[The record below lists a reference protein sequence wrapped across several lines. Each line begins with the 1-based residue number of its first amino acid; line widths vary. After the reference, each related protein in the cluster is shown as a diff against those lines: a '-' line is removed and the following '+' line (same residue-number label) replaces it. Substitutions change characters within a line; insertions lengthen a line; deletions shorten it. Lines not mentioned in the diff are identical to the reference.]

1 MRKMSF
7 GAMALLGMMTLTMTS
22 CADREKSVEV
32 VSDGIRFCESTYPYD
47 GGVLIA
53 NFGTE
58 QLNPL
63 NTEGKGYILHYKDG
77 KTTTLIA
84 ADGHLNAPKGMFVRE
99 HYLYVCDVNKI
110 VVYDL
115 QQPDAMPETV
125 SLPEGHLFVNDL
137 AASGNDLYVSV
148 TNTDR
153 IFKLDITDP
162 ASPGPVQE
170 WATVPGPNGLLMG
183 DGVLY
188 VASYPADGQT
198 GEQHVIYRIDNL
210 NDPKPEKLVTVAG
223 QYDGIAFSS
232 DRKALYVTN
241 WSPAGLSRIDLD
253 TKTLTPVAVTLEQ
266 DLSGPADISVADG
279 KIYIPDLPASRVVV
293 LEE

>member
-1 MRKMSF
+1 MRKMSI
-7 GAMALLGMMTLTMTS
+7 GAMALLGMVTLTMTS
-22 CADREKSVEV
+22 CTDREKSVEV

-63 NTEGKGYILHYKDG
+63 NTEGKGYILHFKDG

-115 QQPDAMPETV
+115 QQPDATPETV

-162 ASPGPVQE
+162 ANPGPVQE
-170 WATVPGPNGLLMG
+170 WATVPGPNGLLMA
-183 DGVLY
+183 DGMLY

-198 GEQHVIYRIDNL
+198 GEQHVVYRIDNL
-210 NDPKPEKLVTVAG
+210 NDPKPEKFVTVAG

-253 TKTLTPVAVTLEQ
+253 TKTLTSVAVTLEQ